1 MIYVTRICHN
11 ESNWQFPTSSASEAR
26 NTFYSR
32 HGYGHE
38 EWLFR
43 FEWQIGGW
51 QYGFL
56 QGVNKGWASR
66 LSRGERVGDV
76 VLFTIT
82 PNGRRYVA
90 VIREL
95 EFLDEAQGEAALAHY
110 KRLGWYDRM
119 LSEIDAVGGT
129 RQGLGAAERAPNIL
143 NVRFRPESVD
153 WFPPGSFA
161 DAEDPVLGY
170 SRYQLIKLKLGPA
183 LRGTLNKRPTRKGL
197 DLPPRQDSYYRRGS
211 AGRDC
216 SPEHTMMQAVLFEEL
231 KNEYPTGR
239 ITFEENFVDVA
250 VVTDKEKIFF
260 EIKSDYSV
268 RKVLRLAVG
277 QLLEYAYYW
286 EGLLNKNVRLVAVG
300 RVAPS
305 AEDEQYLAYL
315 TNVLN
320 LPIEYRQVRLP
331 SKP

>member
-1 MIYVTRICHN
+1 
-11 ESNWQFPTSSASEAR
+11 
-26 NTFYSR
+26 
-32 HGYGHE
+32 
-38 EWLFR
+38 
-43 FEWQIGGW
+43 
-51 QYGFL
+51 
-56 QGVNKGWASR
+56 
-66 LSRGERVGDV
+66 
-76 VLFTIT
+76 
-82 PNGRRYVA
+82 
-90 VIREL
+90 
-95 EFLDEAQGEAALAHY
+95 
-110 KRLGWYDRM
+110 
-119 LSEIDAVGGT
+119 
-129 RQGLGAAERAPNIL
+129 
-143 NVRFRPESVD
+143 
-153 WFPPGSFA
+153 
-161 DAEDPVLGY
+161 
-170 SRYQLIKLKLGPA
+170 
-183 LRGTLNKRPTRKGL
+183 
-197 DLPPRQDSYYRRGS
+197 
-211 AGRDC
+211 
-216 SPEHTMMQAVLFEEL
+216 MMQGVLFEEL
-231 KNEYPTGR
+231 KKEYPTGR